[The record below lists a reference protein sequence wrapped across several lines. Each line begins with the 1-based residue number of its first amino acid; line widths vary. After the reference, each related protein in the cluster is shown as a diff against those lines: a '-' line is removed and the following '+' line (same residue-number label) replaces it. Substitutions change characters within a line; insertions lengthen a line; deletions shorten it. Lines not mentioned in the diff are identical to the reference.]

1 MKRFL
6 SMLLCLCMIVS
17 ALPCMPVVAS
27 AAEDEDG
34 LTTDKQTLKKFG
46 FDIDESAYN
55 THALKPGTHAVETQ
69 NELVMTTSHLYGAM
83 PFTLN
88 SFYEFEKSY
97 VETVSSALNGTVKK
111 AREFTMTQAA
121 DIWAARI
128 DNYTP
133 PYFVTSSFD
142 PDCRGMKDHTAK
154 LSIAGGLLQLEV
166 YPSNSLYSGEGDSV
180 AVSTV
185 FTNSNI
191 KMWLVEGLLSIATGD
206 FDGDSEEEIAVYA
219 PDNTAEYNYQ
229 GNSKIEI
236 KIYSYDPEKEK
247 ITEEQVID
255 LTDMGDTGKTCTW
268 NKSKVSDSNCEYYR
282 LPYVALTADDVN
294 GDGIDDLMAVMNFST
309 QFNGVSSSTQYTT
322 SQVLDPTTCWAS
334 LLEVYEGTNG
344 GKLANTV
351 LHKPLVAN
359 GSGDNSDY
367 RYVIRHANAI
377 VADVTAE
384 GSKEIVIG
392 GRYTKISYKNATGN
406 TKVNSTR
413 ESYRDSENYVFAN
426 ILGYASYETIK
437 AYPVSQEGAPYK
449 WVMKNA
455 TTDTLRHYE
464 YSENNPIQQPVSLCG
479 YKFNGFGHPDR
490 IFIEGQNFE
499 YDAEEGT
506 LVFKN
511 EVSPSNTKKGSS
523 TNRWYG
529 RAVAANSCD
538 DKFGTE
544 ILAVP
549 YFNKIDSKE
558 QYYAYVVTVQPRR
571 EFAANK
577 FMNNTNINMLT
588 NKRIQ
593 TVSKTLTTE
602 VPDVGGTERFHV
614 CLDWGD
620 LDDDSTFISYEDG
633 DTDVYYSKVEALAI
647 MQAPPLYEELGVLD
661 EGDHHGNSSTSFAKS
676 KGEGTGS
683 SLGGSLT
690 AGVVAGFEQ
699 ETSFLGLFKV
709 AGGEFELKV
718 TATASYDKATSTS
731 FDYST
736 GFATSGT
743 TDAVA
748 IFTVPYVRY
757 NCTMLMPEYQVP
769 TEEEY
774 NIKKAFCDEL
784 KANVEAYAET
794 NVDQVS
800 GTYAW
805 GIKEYDYM
813 YHSRVYGDNYGEQLG
828 VLETVAAEVNAI
840 EKAVAA
846 CGKGGDKEWGETVE
860 NAILPYHY
868 CIPQAPLVTTV
879 DVETYDAMADYL
891 GLDKISEK
899 VFNNGYVA
907 GDPNT
912 YAHEVGQLKKGS
924 GKVLEGK
931 NTASSSNDGF
941 LSNSNLSAPGTSQS
955 QTITV
960 ETEDE
965 QTLGWAAGIETTIVA
980 NAGGAF
986 GGVTAAAEVNGS
998 YVWTST
1004 QGNEYSGEV
1013 VALPEGSSADYT
1025 YNWKL
1030 VSYNAKLNGRDVPVV
1045 GYLTKVNTVAPP
1057 SVAQNISVEDV
1068 TATSATITWEDGNRP
1083 AAYYKLSRVYKVNGQ
1098 EQKSVIANNIT
1109 AVDGKYSYTINF
1121 NSKETSTY
1129 VLESFSS
1136 NNRGSVPTDKIMITP
1151 FPEDFTAA
1159 IAIEGIDENV
1169 IYRSGKTLNASSSVT
1184 GNTGY
1189 DTLYQWQKNDGD
1201 GWEDIEDYTADSIG
1215 FEVSVVDNESRIRCK
1230 AIFMKGDTAYVV
1242 YSNPLTINCAKKYN
1256 GCTVDWNDE
1265 AKSVTVTFDEGVT
1278 PADAYLKAED
1288 VNGYSYI
1295 IYKSADSE
1303 DRTFDLSE
1311 IPEGSTLTVYIWEDG
1326 MEPVTYPFEG

>member
-1 MKRFL
+1 MK
-6 SMLLCLCMIVS
+6 
-17 ALPCMPVVAS
+17 
-27 AAEDEDG
+27 
-34 LTTDKQTLKKFG
+34 
-46 FDIDESAYN
+46 
-55 THALKPGTHAVETQ
+55 
-69 NELVMTTSHLYGAM
+69 
-83 PFTLN
+83 
-88 SFYEFEKSY
+88 
-97 VETVSSALNGTVKK
+97 
-111 AREFTMTQAA
+111 QAA
-121 DIWAARI
+121 DIWAIRV
-128 DNYTP
+128 DNYTS

-154 LSIAGGLLQLEV
+154 LSISGGVLELEV
-166 YPSNSLYSGEGDSV
+166 YPSNSIDSGDGDSKM
-180 AVSTV
+180 VSAI
-185 FTNSNI
+185 FTTSTI

-219 PDNTAEYNYQ
+219 PDNTDEYNGQ

-236 KIYSYDPEKEK
+236 KIYSYDPEKEE

-268 NKSKVSDSNCEYYR
+268 NQSKVSFQNCEYYR

-294 GDGIDDLMAVMNFST
+294 GDGVDDLMAVMNFST
-309 QFNGVSSSTQYTT
+309 EFNGVSSSTQYTT
-322 SQVLDPTTCWAS
+322 AQVLDPTTCWAS
-334 LLEVYEGTNG
+334 LLEVYEGRRDGN
-344 GKLANTV
+344 LVNTV

-359 GSGDNSDY
+359 GSDDNSDY

-392 GRYTKISYKNATGN
+392 GRYTKILYKDATGS
-406 TKVNSTR
+406 TKVNGTR
-413 ESYRDSENYVFAN
+413 ESYRDSDYYVFAN
-426 ILGYASYETIK
+426 ILGYASYDTVK
-437 AYPVSQEGAPYK
+437 AYNPYQEGASYK

-464 YSENNPIQQPVSLCG
+464 FSANNPVQQPVALCG

-499 YDAEEGT
+499 YDAEAGT

-511 EVSPSNTKKGSS
+511 EISPSNTKKGSS

-558 QYYAYVVTVQPRR
+558 QYYAYIVTVQPRR
-571 EFAANK
+571 EFTGNK
-577 FMNNTNINMLT
+577 LLGITAINMLT
-588 NKRIQ
+588 GKKIQ

-602 VPDVGGTERFHV
+602 VPEVGGTERFHV
-614 CLDWGD
+614 SLDWGD

-661 EGDHHGNSSTSFAKS
+661 EEDHHGNSSTSFAKS
-676 KGEGTGS
+676 KGTGTGS

-709 AGGEFELKV
+709 AGGEFEVKV

-769 TEEEY
+769 SEEEY
-774 NIKKAFCDEL
+774 NIKKAFRDEL

-813 YHSRVYGDNYGEQLG
+813 YHSRVFGDNYGEQLG
-828 VLETVAAEVNAI
+828 VLETVTAEVNAI

-846 CGKGGDKEWGETVE
+846 CGKGGDKDWGETVE

-899 VFNNGYVA
+899 VFNEGYTA

-924 GKVLEGK
+924 GNVLEGK

-965 QTLGWAAGIETTIVA
+965 QTLGWAVGVETTIIA

-986 GGVTAAAEVNGS
+986 GGVTASAEVNGS
-998 YVWTST
+998 YVWTTT

-1013 VALPEGSSADYT
+1013 VALPEGTSGDYS

-1030 VSYNAKLNGRDVPVV
+1030 VAYTAKLNGRDVPVV
-1045 GYLTKVNTVAPP
+1045 GYLTKVNTTPPP
-1057 SVAQNISVEDV
+1057 SVAQNISVENV
-1068 TATSATITWEDGNRP
+1068 TSSSATITWEDGNRP

-1098 EQKSVIANNIT
+1098 EQKSVIANSIT

-1136 NNRGSVPTDKIMITP
+1136 NNKGSVPTEKIMITP
-1151 FPEDFTAA
+1151 FPEGFSATID
-1159 IAIEGIDENV
+1159 IEGIDENV
-1169 IYRSGKTLNASSSVT
+1169 IYRSGKTVNASSFVT

-1189 DTLYQWQKNDGD
+1189 DMLYQWQKNDGD

-1215 FEVSVVDNESRIRCK
+1215 FEVTVMDNESRIRCK
-1230 AIFMKGDTAYVV
+1230 AIFMEGDTAYIV
-1242 YSNPLTINCAKKYN
+1242 YSNPLTINCARSFN
-1256 GCTVDWNDE
+1256 GCTVNWDDE
-1265 AKSVTVTFDEGVT
+1265 GKTVEVTFDEDV
-1278 PADAYLKAED
+1278 AAKDVYLKAED
-1288 VNGYSYI
+1288 ANGFSYVI
-1295 IYKSADSE
+1295 FKSAESE
-1303 DRTFDLSE
+1303 DRTFDLSQ
-1311 IPEGSTLTVYIWEDG
+1311 IPQGSTINIYIWEDTLT
-1326 MEPVTYPFEG
+1326 PVTFPFEG